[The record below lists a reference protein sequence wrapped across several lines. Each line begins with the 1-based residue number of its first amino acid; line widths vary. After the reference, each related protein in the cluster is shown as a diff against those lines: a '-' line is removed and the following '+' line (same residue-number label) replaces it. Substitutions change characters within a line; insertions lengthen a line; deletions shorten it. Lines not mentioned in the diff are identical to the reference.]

1 MFRRC
6 LSCIQPYTNEYA
18 SENESNSI
26 LENAEVQEL
35 NNTPSIIPSTSQGYV
50 GPIEDNIEDINSITE
65 KRKRNT
71 GKWPPKKQKQNEE
84 WISVLKQ
91 GSEERKHF
99 FEIINNVEE
108 DDPIDTFFKSI
119 ALTVKT
125 FSTSLKIKAKK
136 KMFNIVNNLEFEN
149 HGINNDSTPRIYS
162 SSPSTQSSQSAFTT
176 YNHPVPVGLLEVANN
191 YQILREN
198 WMQYGEDYD
207 Q

>member
-1 MFRRC
+1 M
-6 LSCIQPYTNEYA
+6 SSVQPYTNEDA

-26 LENAEVQEL
+26 LEDAEVQEL

-50 GPIEDNIEDINSITE
+50 GPIEANIEEINSIPE

-71 GKWPPKKQKQNEE
+71 EKWPAKKQKQNEE

-91 GSEERKHF
+91 GSEERKKI
-99 FEIINNVEE
+99 FEMINKVEE
-108 DDPIDTFFKSI
+108 DDPIDTFFKSM
-119 ALTVKT
+119 ASTVKT
-125 FSTSLKIKAKK
+125 FSTGLKIKAKK
-136 KMFNIVNNLEFEN
+136 EIFNIVNNLEFEN

-162 SSPSTQSSQSAFTT
+162 SSPSTQSSQSTFTT
-176 YNHPVPVGLLEVANN
+176 YNHPVAVEGLSEVANN
-191 YQILREN
+191 YQIPREN